1 MNLSRNTIEEETA
14 IKINYSL
21 QIQSSNFPIYAQY
34 RNKLYDIEHELKYHV
49 KEQSNRIKPTNFR
62 GLSLPEF
69 RTPFPSSFN

>member
-1 MNLSRNTIEEETA
+1 MNSSRNTIEEKIA

-21 QIQSSNFPIYAQY
+21 QIQSSNFPIYTQY
-34 RNKLYDIEHELKYHV
+34 RNKLYKHELKYRV